1 MAVMGKNSNEITTL
15 HLVKTY
21 CLPRCYSAV
30 KSGISPT
37 EVCISSTWHGIIV
50 SDTYFE
56 VSGEKV

>member
-15 HLVKTY
+15 HLEKTY
-21 CLPRCYSAV
+21 CLPTLLFGC
-30 KSGISPT
+30 GISQT
-37 EVCISSTWHGIIV
+37 EVCISLTWPGITV